1 MLAPPSLL
9 TLSFPLLSFPPLP
22 SSLPP
27 FLSSSL
33 PPLLLLPSPTYR
45 TALQALYKAT
55 EQARK
60 YNHYVGGV
68 SHTWIQYYQTMLT
81 DDWAILT
88 EW

>member
-1 MLAPPSLL
+1 MIISLHPCL
-9 TLSFPLLSFPPLP
+9 TLLPLSFLPLLSLVLCP
-22 SSLPP
+22 SS
-27 FLSSSL
+27 
-33 PPLLLLPSPTYR
+33 PLLRSLGSPAYR

>member
-1 MLAPPSLL
+1 MIVSLHLPLTCSLSPSFPFSLL
-9 TLSFPLLSFPPLP
+9 FSVL
-22 SSLPP
+22 
-27 FLSSSL
+27 
-33 PPLLLLPSPTYR
+33 PLLLLRSLGSPTYR